1 MPNILGSMEY
11 SGAQQSST
19 VLMSSLFFFFV
30 LGVFRSCK
38 ILDEIHCTNFEQ
50 KIKRT
55 KHDLIIKL
63 ITWMDGKS
71 RDESINSN

>member
-11 SGAQQSST
+11 SGAQRSST
-19 VLMSSLFFFFV
+19 VLMSSLIFFV
-30 LGVFRSCK
+30 SGVFRSCK
-38 ILDEIHCTNFEQ
+38 NLDEIHCTNFEP

-63 ITWMDGKS
+63 ITWVDGKS
-71 RDESINSN
+71 RDESINPN

>member
-1 MPNILGSMEY
+1 MPSILGSMEY

-19 VLMSSLFFFFV
+19 VLMSSLFFFV

-63 ITWMDGKS
+63 ITRMDGKS
-71 RDESINSN
+71 RDESIKSN